1 MDKHPDEPSL
11 EGDTVEGGK
20 GGRCILTLTWRQWSF
35 QIGFL
40 RDHNNSESVTQI
52 VNNLYESLGC
62 DKFHQVFSSV
72 WLFDN
77 GSEFS
82 YPREIEKFGVLA
94 FYCDPS
100 SPYQKG
106 CCEVTHEYVR
116 RILPKGTSF
125 DDLDQGFIDYTYSHI
140 NSERRKKLNDL
151 SPFEAFSSVVENSQ
165 VIMWIWDI
173 ECARWCYVMGYESEC
188 GPDLIM
194 SLVYN
199 ESRDYYEMGDVCENE
214 FDNRHYIYGIYRE
227 YAKK

>member
-1 MDKHPDEPSL
+1 MRPRKRKSVEKKVDRSCRIGRTYDDFLRYMDKHPDEPVL
-11 EGDTVEGGK
+11 EGDTVEGVK
-20 GGRCILTLTWRQWSF
+20 GGKCILTLTWRQWSF

-52 VNNLYESLGC
+52 INSLYESLGC
-62 DKFHQVFSSV
+62 DKFHQVFPSV

-82 YPREIEKFGVLA
+82 DPKEIEKFGVLV

-125 DDLDQGFIDYTYSHI
+125 DDLDQGFIDYMYSHI
-140 NSERRKKLNDL
+140 NSERRKKLNNL
-151 SPFEAFSSVVENSQ
+151 SPFEAFSSVLGKDVIEKYFCIRWIDPRFVQLNQSLKSTWLFCEKEEN
-165 VIMWIWDI
+165 
-173 ECARWCYVMGYESEC
+173 
-188 GPDLIM
+188 
-194 SLVYN
+194 
-199 ESRDYYEMGDVCENE
+199 
-214 FDNRHYIYGIYRE
+214 
-227 YAKK
+227 